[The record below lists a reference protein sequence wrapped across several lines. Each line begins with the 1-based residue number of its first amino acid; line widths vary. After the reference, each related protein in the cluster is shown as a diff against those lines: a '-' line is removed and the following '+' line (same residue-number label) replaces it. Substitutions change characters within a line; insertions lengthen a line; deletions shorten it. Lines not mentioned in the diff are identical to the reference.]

1 MLIVN
6 KAALPALE
14 QDGARIVDVRI
25 DGEYQ
30 ARGGQ
35 SANVVAS
42 KTMVAA
48 AFIGG
53 GGSSGLMRIPQQVER
68 PGRRHVVVTTPL
80 TGWHLCGGERGPG
93 VAIWLDMMAKIAGGT
108 RAIGGGSGGAS
119 GGNSSNGSQSLD
131 SAAALKDEGDGSNIN
146 INSNSGSYSVGDITF
161 HFVGT
166 AGHELAYVLAMKT
179 RFLWRV
185 SSPPLPLSLSISPA
199 SAQTKRRAL
208 VVTDPVIKVP
218 RLYCQFRT
226 PESQRRDPRKHAGVA
241 ALGRIDRDGG
251 PKQPCRRPVRADHVR
266 RGAQRSCARSSGN
279 ACVGARGFPR
289 PIRKGADAAGEL
301 GDIIRAGYTAFG
313 AAGAHPQFHTPADD
327 AGTTSQET
335 LLPAARALYDALQA
349 AVQAL
354 Y

>member
-14 QDGARIVDVRI
+14 QDGARIVEVRI

-30 ARGGQ
+30 AGGGQ

-108 RAIGGGSGGAS
+108 RAIGDSNGGAS

-131 SAAALKDEGDGSNIN
+131 SAAALKDEGGGSNIN
-146 INSNSGSYSVGDITF
+146 INSSSGSYSVGDITF

-166 AGHELAYVLAMKT
+166 AGHELACVLAMKT
-179 RFLWRV
+179 RFL
-185 SSPPLPLSLSISPA
+185 
-199 SAQTKRRAL
+199 
-208 VVTDPVIKVP
+208 
-218 RLYCQFRT
+218 
-226 PESQRRDPRKHAGVA
+226 
-241 ALGRIDRDGG
+241 
-251 PKQPCRRPVRADHVR
+251 
-266 RGAQRSCARSSGN
+266 
-279 ACVGARGFPR
+279 
-289 PIRKGADAAGEL
+289 
-301 GDIIRAGYTAFG
+301 
-313 AAGAHPQFHTPADD
+313 
-327 AGTTSQET
+327 
-335 LLPAARALYDALQA
+335 
-349 AVQAL
+349 
-354 Y
+354 